1 MIKVVKYKSDMRA
14 DVLSAAKSE
23 KNADEQAQIS
33 EFLAECE
40 NAEATKYALVA
51 YDENSICVGYA
62 LGEVLAGAA
71 ERIYDIFVIPA
82 LRRSGAGSVILVAI
96 YHHAVN
102 RFTLRF
108 YADCPADNQPALAF
122 FKARAFTP
130 TECGETVKLTKSIL
144 SMYKTER
151 H

>member
-1 MIKVVKYKSDMRA
+1 MRA

-23 KNADEQAQIS
+23 KNTEEINKIS
-33 EFLAECE
+33 EFLTECE
-40 NAEATKYALVA
+40 NASATRYALAA
-51 YDENSICVGYA
+51 YDENGICVGYA

-71 ERIYDIFVIPA
+71 EKIYDIFVIPA
-82 LRRSGAGSVILVAI
+82 LRRSGVGSVILVAI

-108 YADCPADNQPALAF
+108 YADCPADNQTALAF

-130 TECGETVKLTKSIL
+130 AECGETIKLIKSIL